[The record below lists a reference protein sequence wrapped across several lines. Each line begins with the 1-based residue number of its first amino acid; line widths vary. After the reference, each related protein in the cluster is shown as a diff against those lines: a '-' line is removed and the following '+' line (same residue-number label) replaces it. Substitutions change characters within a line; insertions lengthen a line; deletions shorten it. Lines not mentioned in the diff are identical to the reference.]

1 MQEANISSESSLD
14 QQVAQLNSDNLI
26 LKAELGTSKKKF
38 EQLIGI
44 HSKCRS
50 QKEKIS
56 VAIQTSTDDEVT
68 FIFVFT
74 VLHKSLYIQ
83 E

>member
-1 MQEANISSESSLD
+1 MISSESSLD

-38 EQLIGI
+38 EQLSDI

-56 VAIQTSTDDEVT
+56 VGIQPSTDDEVT
-68 FIFVFT
+68 FILFT
-74 VLHKSLYIQ
+74 VLQKSLYIKI
-83 E
+83 